1 MSALGQ
7 PLPFT
12 ILTQSP
18 SSDYD
23 PATGDT
29 TEIWRIEFQTASGVK
44 AWVTVPWN
52 DYTADNVAAIIS
64 AKAGE
69 IERVQA
75 LGS

>member
-23 PATGDT
+23 QSTGET
-29 TEIWRIEFQTASGVK
+29 TEIWRIEFQTPSGVK
-44 AWVTVPWN
+44 AWVTIPWA
-52 DYTADNVAAIIS
+52 DYTAENVAAIV
-64 AKAGE
+64 AQKAAM
-69 IERVQA
+69 IEQVQS
-75 LGS
+75 LGM